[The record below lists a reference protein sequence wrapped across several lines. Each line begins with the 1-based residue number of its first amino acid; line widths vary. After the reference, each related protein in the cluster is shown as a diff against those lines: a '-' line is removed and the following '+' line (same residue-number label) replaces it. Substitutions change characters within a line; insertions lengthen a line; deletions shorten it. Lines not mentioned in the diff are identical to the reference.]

1 MLAFDETA
9 GRPAVEEEEENYFV
23 SMTDMMVGIL
33 FIFIIMLM
41 VFALQFQQQTDT
53 TEQQAIESKVQIEEV
68 LEKVR
73 EVSEQLNSLRS
84 KINKELED
92 LSQSQKERTAL
103 LNDLERELK
112 ATGLD
117 VQIDREN
124 GVLRLTENAI
134 RFATDKSN
142 LNAQASENVRKLA
155 TVLAKVLPRYTSCV
169 SAHGT
174 ANCQQLAPG
183 AAIDT
188 VFIEGHTDQQG
199 SDTAAGDSRNW
210 QLSTERAVETYRA
223 LTAFQPSLRTLSNPE
238 KKEILS
244 VSGYSSTRPIPGTE
258 RASDG
263 IETVRQALEKNRR
276 IDMRFVMQVDPS
288 DRLKDVL
295 QLTTDMEG
303 QIEKLREA
311 ATIK

>member
-1 MLAFDETA
+1 MLAFDDTA
-9 GRPAVEEEEENYFV
+9 GRHEVDEEEENYFV

-41 VFALQFQQQTDT
+41 VFALQFQKQKDT
-53 TEQQAIESKVQIEEV
+53 SEKLADTSKTQIEEV
-68 LEKVR
+68 LKKVE
-73 EVSEQLNSLRS
+73 EVRHQLQDLRV
-84 KINKELED
+84 KINGELED
-92 LSQSQKERTAL
+92 LSQSQRERTAL

-134 RFATDKSN
+134 RFATDRSI
-142 LNAQASENVRKLA
+142 LNAQASANVEKLA
-155 TVLAKVLPRYTSCV
+155 SVLARVLPRYTGCV
-169 SAHGT
+169 AT
-174 ANCQQLAPG
+174 DEITICQKLPPG

-188 VFIEGHTDQQG
+188 VFIEGHTDRQG
-199 SDTAAGDSRNW
+199 SETAAGDSRNW

-223 LTAFQPSLRTLSNPE
+223 LTTFQTSLRTLRNPE

-258 RASDG
+258 QLNDDLEAN
-263 IETVRQALEKNRR
+263 RQALEKNRR

-295 QLTTDMEG
+295 KLTGDMEE
-303 QIEKLREA
+303 QIEKLRDA
-311 ATIK
+311 AQTR

>member
-1 MLAFDETA
+1 MLAFDDAA

-41 VFALQFQQQTDT
+41 VFALQFQKQTDES
-53 TEQQAIESKVQIEEV
+53 EQQANKSKVQIEEV
-68 LEKVR
+68 LEKIR
-73 EVSEQLNSLRS
+73 QVSEQLNGLRFE
-84 KINKELED
+84 INRELEN

-142 LNAQASENVRKLA
+142 LNAQASDNVRKLA
-155 TVLAKVLPRYTSCV
+155 AVLARVLPRYTGCV
-169 SAHGT
+169 V
-174 ANCQQLAPG
+174 ANSTTDCQQLAPG

-199 SDTAAGDSRNW
+199 SETAAGDSRNW
-210 QLSTERAVETYRA
+210 QLSTERAVETYRT
-223 LTAFQPSLRTLSNPE
+223 LTAFQPSLRTLRNPE

-258 RASDG
+258 MPNEGPEIA
-263 IETVRQALEKNRR
+263 RQALEKNRR

-295 QLTTDMEG
+295 RLTDDMEE
-303 QIEKLREA
+303 QIGKLQEA
-311 ATIK
+311 AKAR

>member
-1 MLAFDETA
+1 MLAFDDSV
-9 GRPAVEEEEENYFV
+9 GRPALEEEEENYFV

-41 VFALQFQQQTDT
+41 VFALQFQKQTDES
-53 TEQQAIESKVQIEEV
+53 EQQADKSKVQIEEV

-73 EVSEQLNSLRS
+73 QVSEQLHSLRS
-84 KINKELED
+84 EINEELED
-92 LSQSQKERTAL
+92 VSQSQRERTAL

-112 ATGLD
+112 AAGLD

-134 RFATDKSN
+134 RFATDKSS
-142 LNAQASENVRKLA
+142 LSAQASDNVRKLA
-155 TVLAKVLPRYTSCV
+155 AVLARVLPQYTSCV
-169 SAHGT
+169 VSNT
-174 ANCQQLAPG
+174 ATDCKQLAPG

-188 VFIEGHTDQQG
+188 VFIEGHTDKQG
-199 SDTAAGDSRNW
+199 SETAAGDSRNW
-210 QLSTERAVETYRA
+210 QLSTERAVETYRT
-223 LTAFQPSLRTLSNPE
+223 LTAFELSLRALRNPE

-258 RASDG
+258 IPAKGAEITQQD
-263 IETVRQALEKNRR
+263 LEKNRR

-295 QLTTDMEG
+295 RLTDDMEG

-311 ATIK
+311 ATLR

>member
-1 MLAFDETA
+1 MLAFDDSA
-9 GRPAVEEEEENYFV
+9 DRPAAEEEEENYFV

-41 VFALQFQQQTDT
+41 VFALQFQKQTDES
-53 TEQQAIESKVQIEEV
+53 EQQADKSKVQIEEV

-73 EVSEQLNSLRS
+73 QVSEQLHSLRS
-84 KINKELED
+84 EINEELEG
-92 LSQSQKERTAL
+92 LSQSQRERTAL

-142 LNAQASENVRKLA
+142 LSAQAADNVRKLA
-155 TVLAKVLPRYTSCV
+155 AVLGRVLPRYTSCV
-169 SAHGT
+169 VSSSAT
-174 ANCQQLAPG
+174 DCKQLAPG

-188 VFIEGHTDQQG
+188 VFIEGHTDRQG
-199 SDTAAGDSRNW
+199 SETPAGDSRNW
-210 QLSTERAVETYRA
+210 QLSTERAVETYRT
-223 LTAFQPSLRTLSNPE
+223 LTAFEPSLRGLRNPE

-258 RASDG
+258 STAQG
-263 IETVRQALEKNRR
+263 AEITQQALEKNRR

-295 QLTTDMEG
+295 RLTDDMEG

-311 ATIK
+311 ATLR

>member
-1 MLAFDETA
+1 MLAFDDA
-9 GRPAVEEEEENYFV
+9 PGKPAVEEEEENYFV

-41 VFALQFQQQTDT
+41 VFALQFQKQTDESE
-53 TEQQAIESKVQIEEV
+53 EQADKSKVQIEEV

-73 EVSEQLNSLRS
+73 QVSEQLHSLRS
-84 KINKELED
+84 EINEELED
-92 LSQSQKERTAL
+92 LSQSQRERTAL

-142 LNAQASENVRKLA
+142 LSAQAADNVRKLA
-155 TVLAKVLPRYTSCV
+155 AVLARVLPRYTSCV
-169 SAHGT
+169 VSSGAT
-174 ANCQQLAPG
+174 DCKQLAPG

-188 VFIEGHTDQQG
+188 VFIEGHTDRQG
-199 SDTAAGDSRNW
+199 SETAAGDSRNW
-210 QLSTERAVETYRA
+210 QLSTERAVETYRT
-223 LTAFQPSLRTLSNPE
+223 LTAFEPSLRALRNPE

-258 RASDG
+258 MQPQGAE
-263 IETVRQALEKNRR
+263 ITQQAWEKNRR

-295 QLTTDMEG
+295 RLTDDMEG

-311 ATIK
+311 ATLR

>member
-1 MLAFDETA
+1 MLAFDDAA

-41 VFALQFQQQTDT
+41 VFALQFQKQTD
-53 TEQQAIESKVQIEEV
+53 ESEKQADKSKVQIEEV

-73 EVSEQLNSLRS
+73 QVSEQLHSLRS
-84 KINKELED
+84 EISEELED
-92 LSQSQKERTAL
+92 LSQSQQERTAL

-142 LNAQASENVRKLA
+142 LSAQAADNVRKLA
-155 TVLAKVLPRYTSCV
+155 AVLARVLPRYTSCV
-169 SAHGT
+169 VSSSAT
-174 ANCQQLAPG
+174 DCKQLAPG

-188 VFIEGHTDQQG
+188 VFIEGHTDRQG
-199 SDTAAGDSRNW
+199 SETAAGDSRNW
-210 QLSTERAVETYRA
+210 QLSTERAVETYRT
-223 LTAFQPSLRTLSNPE
+223 LTAFEPSLRALRNPE

-258 RASDG
+258 IPAQG
-263 IETVRQALEKNRR
+263 AEITQQAWEKNRR

-295 QLTTDMEG
+295 RLTDDMEG

-311 ATIK
+311 ATLR

>member
-9 GRPAVEEEEENYFV
+9 GQHTVEDEEENYFV

-41 VFALQFQQQTDT
+41 VFALQFQDQKDT
-53 TEQQAIESKVQIEEV
+53 SKTKIEEV
-68 LEKVR
+68 LNKVE
-73 EVSEQLNSLRS
+73 EVRQQLQQLRLN
-84 KINKELED
+84 INNELED
-92 LSQSQKERTAL
+92 ISQSQRQRTAL

-134 RFATDKSN
+134 RFATDKSA
-142 LNAQASENVRKLA
+142 LSPQATANVEKLA
-155 TVLAKVLPRYTSCV
+155 IVLAKVLPRYTSCV
-169 SAHGT
+169 EADGNT
-174 ANCQQLAPG
+174 TCQKLAPG

-188 VFIEGHTDQQG
+188 VFIEGHTDRQG
-199 SDTAAGDSRNW
+199 AETAAGDSRNW
-210 QLSTERAVETYRA
+210 QLSTERAVQTYRT
-223 LTAFQPSLRTLSNPE
+223 LTTVQTSLRALKNPE

-258 RASDG
+258 QLNDNPG
-263 IETVRQALEKNRR
+263 TNQQALEKNRR

-295 QLTTDMEG
+295 KLTDAMEG

-311 ATIK
+311 AHIQ

>member
-9 GRPAVEEEEENYFV
+9 GQHPVEEEEENYFV

-41 VFALQFQQQTDT
+41 VFALQFQKQKDT
-53 TEQQAIESKVQIEEV
+53 SEDLADTSKAQIEEV
-68 LEKVR
+68 RKKVE
-73 EVSEQLNSLRS
+73 EVRKQLLVLRDSINSELTE
-84 KINKELED
+84 IN
-92 LSQSQKERTAL
+92 QSQRQRTEL

-134 RFATDKSN
+134 RFASDKSN
-142 LNAQASENVRKLA
+142 LSPQAATNVEKLA
-155 TVLAKVLPRYTSCV
+155 AVLAKVLPRYTSCV
-169 SAHGT
+169 EADGIT
-174 ANCQQLAPG
+174 TCQELQPG

-188 VFIEGHTDQQG
+188 VFIEGHTDRQG
-199 SDTAAGDSRNW
+199 SDSRNW

-223 LTAFQPSLRTLSNPE
+223 LTTFQTSLRALRNPE

-258 RASDG
+258 QLNDNLEANK
-263 IETVRQALEKNRR
+263 QALEKNRR

-295 QLTTDMEG
+295 KLTDAMEG

-311 ATIK
+311 AHLR

>member
-1 MLAFDETA
+1 MLAFDDA
-9 GRPAVEEEEENYFV
+9 SGKPPVEEEEENYFV

-41 VFALQFQQQTDT
+41 VFALQFQRQTD
-53 TEQQAIESKVQIEEV
+53 ESEHQADKSKAQIEEV

-73 EVSEQLNSLRS
+73 QVSEQLHSLRS
-84 KINKELED
+84 EINEELED
-92 LSQSQKERTAL
+92 LSQSQRERTAL
-103 LNDLERELK
+103 LTDLERELK

-142 LNAQASENVRKLA
+142 LSAQASDNVRKLA
-155 TVLAKVLPRYTSCV
+155 AVLALVLPRYTSCV
-169 SAHGT
+169 VSTT
-174 ANCQQLAPG
+174 ATDCKQLTPG

-188 VFIEGHTDQQG
+188 VFIEGHTDKQG
-199 SDTAAGDSRNW
+199 SETSAGDSRNW
-210 QLSTERAVETYRA
+210 QLSTERAVETYRT
-223 LTAFQPSLRTLSNPE
+223 LTSFEPSLRALRNPE

-258 RASDG
+258 MAAQG
-263 IETVRQALEKNRR
+263 IEITQQAWEKNRR

-295 QLTTDMEG
+295 RLTDHMEG

-311 ATIK
+311 ATLR